1 MTIQEKELTM
11 RFRAIG
17 ATFGAAALAMSVAA
31 CAGAKSD
38 VKQGSAGQELKGASL
53 RVGSKDFT
61 EQLVL
66 GQLTLELLRAHG
78 ANVTDKTNIKGS
90 TNTRNA
96 LTAGQLDLYWDYTG
110 TGWVTYLKHVKPIP
124 DSARQYE
131 AIAKEDL
138 EKNKVVWERPAPLN
152 NTYAFAIRQAKAQ
165 ELGVKT
171 MSDVANLAKTKPNE
185 ATFCI
190 ESEFSTRDDGW
201 PGLKKAYGMNV
212 PSGSVKQLDT
222 GVIYTETAK
231 GKTCNFGEVFTT
243 DGRIPAKK
251 LQVLED
257 DKHFFPIYNAALTLR
272 KDIADKY
279 PQIAKLV
286 EPVAQKLTDETMR
299 RLNAKVDVDGYEP
312 KKVAHDWLK
321 EQGFVK

>member
-1 MTIQEKELTM
+1 M

-17 ATFGAAALAMSVAA
+17 TIFGAAALAASLAA
-31 CAGAKSD
+31 CGAAKSD
-38 VKQGSAGQELKGASL
+38 VKQGSAGQELKGVSV
-53 RVGSKDFT
+53 RVGSKEFT

-96 LTAGQLDLYWDYTG
+96 LTSGQLDLYWDYTG
-110 TGWVTYLKHVKPIP
+110 TGWVTYLKHAKPIP
-124 DSARQYE
+124 DAAKQYE
-131 AIAKEDL
+131 AVAKEDL
-138 EKNKVVWERPAPLN
+138 AKNKIVWESPAPLN
-152 NTYAFAIRQAKAQ
+152 NTYAFAIRQAKGQ

-171 MSDVANLAKTKPNE
+171 MSDVANLLKTKPAE

-212 PSGSVKQLDT
+212 PSGNVKQLDT

-243 DGRIPAKK
+243 DGRIPAKN

-272 KDIADKY
+272 KDVADKN
-279 PQIAKLV
+279 PQIAKIIA
-286 EPVAQKLTDETMR
+286 PVTQKLTDETMR
-299 RLNAKVDVDGYEP
+299 KLNAKVDVDGYEP
-312 KKVAHDWLK
+312 KQVAHDWLK